1 VVAGLL
7 PRMGA
12 HSTILTVAPTLL
24 VAVPDGMDPAHA
36 AVLPLDGV
44 TAAYALEL
52 AGPAPRLL
60 VQGAAG
66 AVGMLAV
73 QLAQRSGRTVVGTA
87 SDRSRDA
94 VAELGI
100 PVVDYSAAD
109 WPQQVREAAG
119 EAVDAAID
127 HTGSRRVHEALTSTG
142 VVVRTAFP
150 GRQGHEHVDA
160 VASAARTARSRSER
174 VCSTPFLVVTRRNAY
189 RRTLA
194 RMLADAVSGRLR
206 TAEPD
211 VIPLADV
218 WDAHRAA
225 EASPPGRKVVLA
237 LR

>member
-1 VVAGLL
+1 SHTTV
-7 PRMGA
+7 
-12 HSTILTVAPTLL
+12 LTVAPTLL

-36 AVLPLDGV
+36 AVLPLDGI

-52 AGPAPRLL
+52 AGAAPRIL

-87 SDRSRDA
+87 SERSRDT
-94 VAELGI
+94 VSDLGI
-100 PVVDYSAAD
+100 PVVDYSARD

-119 EAVDAAID
+119 GPVDAVID
-127 HTGSRRVHEALTSTG
+127 HTGSSRVREALAPDG

-160 VASAARTARSRSER
+160 LAGAARTARSRSER
-174 VCSTPFLVVTRRNAY
+174 VCSTPFLIATRRNDY
-189 RRTLA
+189 RRALA
-194 RMLADAVSGRLR
+194 SLLADAASGALR
-206 TAEPD
+206 TAQPD